1 MLGRQQC
8 ISRRVPLFV
17 AGLLVWSGCFFLIA
31 RLGSWAP
38 LALLGPLLASSGL
51 WFLPGARQLVRPNA
65 RLLALGLA
73 GAVVMTAG
81 TYGLFAL
88 LVPLVPE
95 LRTLTVSLYFT
106 LRTPWFSPVERA
118 LLIPLVAASEE
129 IVFRGVALQDR
140 GWRGVA
146 LNALIVGIAHLS
158 SGNWLLALVAFICG
172 AVWGGLRVFTRSCV
186 PSIVTHVL
194 WDTAILVVHPLV

>member
-1 MLGRQQC
+1 MLGRDQC
-8 ISRRVPLFV
+8 IVLAVPLFI
-17 AGLLVWSGCFFLIA
+17 AGLLVWSGCFLFIT
-31 RLGSWAP
+31 RLGTWAP
-38 LALLGPLLASSGL
+38 LAILGPLLAGAAL
-51 WFLPGARQLVRPNA
+51 WRSPAARALVRPDV

-73 GAVVMTAG
+73 GAAVMTAG

-88 LVPLVPE
+88 LVPLCPG
-95 LRTLTVSLYFT
+95 LHSLTASLYFT
-106 LRTPWFSPVERA
+106 LRTPWFSPAERA

-129 IVFRGVALQDR
+129 IVFRGIALR
-140 GWRGVA
+140 SGARAVA

-172 AVWGGLRVFTRSCV
+172 AAWGGLRVATRSCV

-194 WDTAILVVHPLV
+194 WDTAILVVYPLV